1 MPELVE
7 LSEHGEVCVVRLR
20 REEKL
25 NALSAEVEGALAE
38 ALRDTRL
45 TGSRCVVFTG
55 SERAFSAGADV
66 NEFADLDPAAIAAY
80 YRATGAV
87 YESVADL
94 PQPTIAAISG
104 YCLGGGLELAL
115 ACDLRVADSTAVF
128 GFPEVGLGILPSSG
142 GTLRVVRIAGP
153 ARAKELV
160 LLGER
165 FGAAEAR
172 ELGLVTEAVAE
183 GEALPRAL
191 ELGARLA
198 ELPDCE
204 AGDRRDAGLVARGWP
219 APGALRLC
227 AARPDR
233 RRGGRGGALRGA
245 LRPLAQVRL
254 HALGAAVAEG
264 PRVPEGRAQ
273 RHVAEA
279 TAGVDHAGDRVFAGS
294 GLSHVLRH
302 VAELREV
309 LLEPLDERGEVAHAV
324 ENTVAH
330 LRRDLRLDVGRH
342 HVRCRRQ
349 PVLTWPD
356 GRPVDVVEP
365 AEAINIR
372 AGSHWAS
379 IAALCDPR

>member
-7 LSEHGEVCVVRLR
+7 LTEHGEVCVVRLR

-25 NALSAEVEGALAE
+25 NALSAELEGALAE
-38 ALRDTRL
+38 ALDDARVTS
-45 TGSRCVVFTG
+45 SRCVVFTG
-55 SERAFSAGADV
+55 SGRAFSAGADV
-66 NEFADLDPAAIAAY
+66 KEFADLDPAAIAAY

-87 YESVADL
+87 YERVADL

-183 GEALPRAL
+183 GDALPRSL

-198 ELPDCE
+198 ELPALALTTAKQAIDAMPDSSRE
-204 AGDRRDAGLVARGWP
+204 AGLLLERFAY
-219 APGALRLC
+219 AL
-227 AARPDR
+227 
-233 RRGGRGGALRGA
+233 
-245 LRPLAQVRL
+245 LAQ
-254 HALGAAVAEG
+254 
-264 PRVPEGRAQ
+264 
-273 RHVAEA
+273 
-279 TAGVDHAGDRVFAGS
+279 TADAND
-294 GLSHVLRH
+294 
-302 VAELREV
+302 
-309 LLEPLDERGEVAHAV
+309 AV
-324 ENTVAH
+324 ERFGN
-330 LRRDLRLDVGRH
+330 RSGR
-342 HVRCRRQ
+342 
-349 PVLTWPD
+349 
-356 GRPVDVVEP
+356 
-365 AEAINIR
+365 
-372 AGSHWAS
+372 
-379 IAALCDPR
+379 